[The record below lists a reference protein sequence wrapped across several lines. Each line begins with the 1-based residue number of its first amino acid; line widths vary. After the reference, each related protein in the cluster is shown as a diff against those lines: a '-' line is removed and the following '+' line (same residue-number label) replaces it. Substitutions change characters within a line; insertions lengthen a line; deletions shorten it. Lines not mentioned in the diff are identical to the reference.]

1 MHKDLVCPYYP
12 NYGTRMIE
20 DILSFLMHVDESKS
34 PNTFSEMVFLSMSIS
49 LCHPLGLSKVVG
61 HQNNPSKPFN
71 TISET
76 NGKDSGIL
84 GKFRS
89 PVGQMAVSRRGDRR
103 LAAG

>member
-1 MHKDLVCPYYP
+1 MYKDLVCPYYP
-12 NYGTRMIE
+12 KYGTRMIE
-20 DILSFLMHVDESKS
+20 GILSFLMHVDESKS
-34 PNTFSEMVFLSMSIS
+34 PNTFSEMVFLFMSIS

-61 HQNNPSKPFN
+61 HQINPSKPLN
-71 TISET
+71 TIAET

-84 GKFRS
+84 GKTRS

>member
-1 MHKDLVCPYYP
+1 
-12 NYGTRMIE
+12 MIE
-20 DILSFLMHVDESKS
+20 DILSFLMHVDESKG

-49 LCHPLGLSKVVG
+49 LCHPLGPPKVVG
-61 HQNNPSKPFN
+61 HQNNPSKPLN

-84 GKFRS
+84 GKTRS

>member
-1 MHKDLVCPYYP
+1 
-12 NYGTRMIE
+12 MIE
-20 DILSFLMHVDESKS
+20 DILSFLMHVDKSKG
-34 PNTFSEMVFLSMSIS
+34 PNIFSEMVFLSMSIS

-71 TISET
+71 TKSET
-76 NGKDSGIL
+76 NRKDSGIL
-84 GKFRS
+84 GKTRS